1 MIVIQKISD
10 ALAKLKELEENEN
23 SKQETFWKELN
34 ELKLPIYL
42 LIKDSKSY
50 YIKLTMKFLN
60 ISGKYKSKIFS
71 KRGR

>member
-23 SKQETFWKELN
+23 TKQETFWKELK